1 MVVVVVLVDGFV
13 DGSESSERSF
23 NKNPAKPQTLTPNP
37 KSPPPAQVRNSGSE
51 ERVVLSPPRVV
62 SLEDAVGWVTAD
74 ELIEA
79 TPTAVRLRKR
89 SLVASERRSDR
100 RRGGAADAG

>member
-1 MVVVVVLVDGFV
+1 M
-13 DGSESSERSF
+13 
-23 NKNPAKPQTLTPNP
+23 
-37 KSPPPAQVRNSGSE
+37 
-51 ERVVLSPPRVV
+51 VLSPPRVV

-79 TPTAVRLRKR
+79 TPSAVRLRKR